1 MKICYN
7 LNFWREEKALGI
19 ATLNFEGHL
28 PMIQPWIHCSRSSCR
43 PLRRPWLKRLS
54 RGGRFR
60 KLLET
65 YMLSN
70 CGWLIKEKKRR
81 RRELWIP
88 VTFIVDACASKCVHA
103 QQIYIIRQ
111 EFALPPS
118 SSFPNISNLYS
129 IVETSDIWHLH
140 PQRGAFDNHGTHAS
154 LLCFYAFR
162 NFPMRNASSVY
173 PMKNIRNWI
182 DVFFHSSKLLSR
194 LLVNKRKKKEE
205 D

>member
-1 MKICYN
+1 MKGGKGVGNCN
-7 LNFWREEKALGI
+7 SQFRGTFTNDPTVNSLF
-19 ATLNFEGHL
+19 
-28 PMIQPWIHCSRSSCR
+28 SCR

-81 RRELWIP
+81 RGETWIP

-129 IVETSDIWHLH
+129 IVETSDI
-140 PQRGAFDNHGTHAS
+140 
-154 LLCFYAFR
+154 
-162 NFPMRNASSVY
+162 
-173 PMKNIRNWI
+173 
-182 DVFFHSSKLLSR
+182 
-194 LLVNKRKKKEE
+194 
-205 D
+205 